1 MTFICIFGIEEPT
14 LSRRHK
20 RSRKHL
26 SGNKTQ
32 FHNYLE
38 YVTISEKRAYF
49 NAIDAIVL
57 CVSVDLAKGF
67 QASQHEKTI
76 ITSSKQQEPQGSV

>member
-1 MTFICIFGIEEPT
+1 MTFFCIFGIEEPT
-14 LSRRHK
+14 LSRMHK

-32 FHNYLE
+32 FHNYMQ
-38 YVTISEKRAYF
+38 YVKISEKRAYF

-57 CVSVDLAKGF
+57 WASVDLAKAF
-67 QASQHEKTI
+67 QASLNMK
-76 ITSSKQQEPQGSV
+76 